1 MEKVTLLY
9 EWIYTAHGWREYDVI
24 LRGRAIGT
32 FTFDSMESLR
42 KQMKERIQ
50 NQHRKEAEEELP
62 TDETI
67 EYEKIEIYNIREATR
82 WTELEDFNSV

>member
-9 EWIYTAHGWREYDVI
+9 NWTYTVRGWREYDVV
-24 LRGRAIGT
+24 LKGRAMGT

-42 KQMKERIQ
+42 RQMKDKIQ
-50 NQHRKEAEEELP
+50 KLHREEAQRELP

-67 EYEKIEIYNIREATR
+67 EWEEVRLSNIHEATR
-82 WTELEDFNSV
+82 WTELEDFNSA

>member
-9 EWIYTAHGWREYDVI
+9 NWTYTVRGWREYDVV
-24 LRGRAIGT
+24 LKGRAMGT

-42 KQMKERIQ
+42 RQMKEKVQ
-50 NQHRKEAEEELP
+50 TLHREEAQQELP

-67 EYEKIEIYNIREATR
+67 EWEEVRLSNIHEATR

>member
-9 EWIYTAHGWREYDVI
+9 NWTYIVRGWREYDVI
-24 LRGRAIGT
+24 LHGRALGT

-42 KQMKERIQ
+42 RQMKERIQ
-50 NQHRKEAEEELP
+50 HQHRKEAEEELP

-67 EYEKIEIYNIREATR
+67 EYEEVRLFNIQEATR